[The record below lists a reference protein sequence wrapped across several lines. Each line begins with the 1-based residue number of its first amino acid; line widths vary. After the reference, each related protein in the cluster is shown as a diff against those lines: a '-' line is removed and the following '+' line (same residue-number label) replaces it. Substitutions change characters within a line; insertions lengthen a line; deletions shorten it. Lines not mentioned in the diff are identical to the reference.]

1 MNYDILN
8 RDFPIFLKNI
18 GKENQVQYAES
29 IIICDSDKCTQ
40 YREIWERNGIPY
52 EQGVMIYLITKMK
65 PYSDEAR
72 KTISASDFVIKY
84 YGKFKEFMP

>member
-1 MNYDILN
+1 MQ
-8 RDFPIFLKNI
+8 
-18 GKENQVQYAES
+18 NQLLYATLINAE
-29 IIICDSDKCTQ
+29 Q
-40 YREIWERNGIPY
+40 YREIWRRNGIPF

-84 YGKFKEFMP
+84 YNHFKKYM